1 MDIKKLDGFELL
13 TDGIRKRELSSEKAV
28 IAPVLTGKLLAR
40 NTVFNLVGQAL
51 PMLVAVI
58 TIPTIIRALG
68 VGRFGVLTLA
78 WMVVGYFSLLDLGLG
93 RATTKFVAEFLSRGE
108 SDRCARLVWASVLML
123 FTLGLLG
130 AAAAAFIMPWLVN
143 DILNIPSELKQE
155 SLKAFYL
162 LAISIPIVTTTA
174 GMRGVLEATQRFDL
188 INYVKIPTYIAAF
201 AAPLA
206 VLPFSVNLFPI
217 VLVLIASRLAGLL
230 VYTWFC
236 LRSMPALLRPRL
248 PSRNTIKRLL
258 GYGGWLTVSHIIW
271 PIMTYLDRFIVGAM
285 LTMAAVAYY
294 ATPYELVAK
303 LMIITGSLTSVVFPA
318 FSAYADRQP
327 EKLLWLHNRT
337 IKYLL
342 LSLVPIVFVIIVM
355 ATPLFKI
362 WIGNDFA
369 LNSAIILQILALAK
383 LINSVSQVPSSAI
396 QAMGRPDITAKLHL
410 IELPIYL
417 VLVWILINS
426 FGIVGAAIAWLLR
439 TVLDTSLY
447 FWLFYRLS
455 PLKPEDRE
463 KPEIK
468 LIIWAVVMLLM
479 AVLFTA
485 LPGLALRI
493 GLTSMVVMLTIYYC
507 WKKFLDND
515 EKCYLRGV
523 LSKLIRITSIQ
534 ARFKKAIRKLFFR
547 NRRQILKR
555 FKDYQ
560 VNQYLPRD
568 ILEREQLERLNRL
581 LNHAYKNVSYYH
593 EILKDSG
600 LRENDKIVLRSL
612 KDLEQMPFLTKEIIR
627 SEQERIYSRD
637 HKSRKSYHNSSGG
650 TTGEPVK
657 IIQDRDYLIAEGATF
672 LLPKNWKGVDPY
684 DSEIIIWGAERDTFE
699 GKKPPLERVRDFL
712 RNRIT
717 LNSFKMIPA
726 EIENYI
732 AILNRY
738 QPKMIRAYADSIYE
752 IAIYAR
758 KKNIRVRQQR
768 AIHTAACSLH
778 DFMRMEIETVFQ
790 CPVFN
795 HYGCREV
802 GSIASEC
809 AAHDGLH
816 ILMEH
821 NLVEIVDEGGNRCN
835 PGQEGEIV
843 VTNLDNFSMPI
854 IRYRIGDVGVMK
866 ADAECS
872 CGCNYPKLEKVSGRV
887 TDAFKTMDGRV
898 ISPIYFAHLLGVVHS
913 GSGIRK
919 FQIVQ
924 KDYRRVIIRIVKDGE
939 IHPVACDDIKN
950 KVGLVMGADCQVD
963 LNFVDD
969 IETTKTGKFRFT
981 VSEVTCVR

>member
-1 MDIKKLDGFELL
+1 ML
-13 TDGIRKRELSSEKAV
+13 TEGIRKEELSSEKV
-28 IAPVLTGKLLAR
+28 VVAPTLTGKLLAR

-58 TIPTIIRALG
+58 TIPIIIRALG

-123 FTLGLLG
+123 FGLGLFG
-130 AAAAAFIMPWLVN
+130 AVAAIFIMPWLVN
-143 DILNIPSELKQE
+143 NILNIPPELKQE

-230 VYTWFC
+230 AYTWFC
-236 LRSMPALLRPRL
+236 LRSMPALLRPKL

-318 FSAYADRQP
+318 FSAYAARQP
-327 EKLLWLHNRT
+327 KKLLKLHNRT

-355 ATPLFKI
+355 ATPFFKI
-362 WIGNDFA
+362 WIGTDFA

-417 VLVWILINS
+417 VLVWMLINS
-426 FGIVGAAIAWLLR
+426 FGIVGAAVAWLLR

-455 PLKPEDRE
+455 PLRLEDRKKPETR
-463 KPEIK
+463 

-479 AVLFTA
+479 AFLFTA
-485 LPGLALRI
+485 LPGLVLRI
-493 GLTSMVVMLTIYYC
+493 GLTAVVVMIAIYYC
-507 WKKFLDND
+507 WKKFLDAD
-515 EKCYLRGV
+515 EKGYVMGV
-523 LSKLIRITSIQ
+523 ISKIIKIADIQ

-547 NRRQILKR
+547 NRRPIVAMFERYRSSQ
-555 FKDYQ
+555 F
-560 VNQYLPRD
+560 LPKD
-568 ILEREQLERLNRL
+568 ILAGRQLEQLNKL
-581 LNHAYKNVSYYH
+581 LNHAYKNVPYYR
-593 EILKDSG
+593 ELLKDSA
-600 LRENDKIVLRSL
+600 LREDDKIVLRSIR
-612 KDLEQMPFLTKEIIR
+612 DLEQIPFLTKENIR
-627 SEQERIYSRD
+627 SERERIYSLD
-637 HKSRKSYHNSSGG
+637 HKSRKSYRNSSGG
-650 TTGEPVK
+650 STGEPVV
-657 IIQDRDYLIAEGATF
+657 ILQDRDYLISEGATF
-672 LLPKNWKGVDPY
+672 LLPKSWKGVDPY
-684 DSEIIIWGAERDTFE
+684 DSEIIIWGAERDTFR
-699 GKKPPLERVRDFL
+699 GKKPLIDQIKDFL

-717 LNSFKMIPA
+717 LNSFRMTPNDMK
-726 EIENYI
+726 NYI
-732 AILNRY
+732 EILNR
-738 QPKMIRAYADSIYE
+738 QKPKMIRAYADSIYE
-752 IAIYAR
+752 IAAYAR
-758 KKNIRVRQQR
+758 RSGIQAEPQN

-778 DFMRMEIETVFQ
+778 DFMRSKIEAVFQ

-821 NLVEIVDEGGNRCN
+821 NLVEIVDEGGHRCE

-866 ADAECS
+866 TDAECS
-872 CGCNYPKLEKVSGRV
+872 CGCNYPKLEKVTGRV
-887 TDAFKTMDGRV
+887 TDAFKTADGRV

-924 KDYRRVIIRIVKDGE
+924 KDYQRVIIRIAKDGE
-939 IHPVACDDIKN
+939 INPVACEDIRN
-950 KVGLVMGADCQVD
+950 KVGLVMGADCNVE

-969 IETTKTGKFRFT
+969 IETTRTGKFRFT
-981 VSEVTCVR
+981 VSEVNCAR